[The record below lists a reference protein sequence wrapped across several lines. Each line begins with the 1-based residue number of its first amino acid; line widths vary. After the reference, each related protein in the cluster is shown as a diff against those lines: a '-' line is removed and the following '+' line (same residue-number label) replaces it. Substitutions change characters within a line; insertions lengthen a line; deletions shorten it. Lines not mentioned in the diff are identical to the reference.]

1 MNILFIYP
9 KMPFAFWSMSQLLK
23 MAGKQANYPPVGLL
37 TVAAMLPSEWNKR
50 LVDLNLGPLGDAD
63 LAWADYAFIGAMNVQ
78 AGSARDGDR
87 ELPPGRRQGGGR
99 GTALHP

>member
-37 TVAAMLPSEWNKR
+37 TVAAMLP
-50 LVDLNLGPLGDAD
+50 
-63 LAWADYAFIGAMNVQ
+63 
-78 AGSARDGDR
+78 
-87 ELPPGRRQGGGR
+87 
-99 GTALHP
+99 